1 MTMDYVS
8 KNYRDLSL
16 ESLTKYFLI
25 RISAYNINIDPKYLI
40 SALKNSG
47 LDNCMLDLRSKIGP
61 LVNNDE
67 EVINYI
73 TALTQDTEN
82 YSNGGFGR

>member
-1 MTMDYVS
+1 MDYVS

-47 LDNCMLDLRSKIGP
+47 LDNCMLDLRSKI
-61 LVNNDE
+61 
-67 EVINYI
+67 
-73 TALTQDTEN
+73 
-82 YSNGGFGR
+82 